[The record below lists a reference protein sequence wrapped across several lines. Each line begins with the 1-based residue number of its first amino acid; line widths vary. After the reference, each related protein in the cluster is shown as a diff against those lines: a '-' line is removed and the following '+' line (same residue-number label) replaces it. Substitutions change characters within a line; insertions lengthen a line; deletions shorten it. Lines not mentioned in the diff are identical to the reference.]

1 MRIAKEPP
9 IRRIRS
15 RQYLPVA
22 VRRLQTHDRPM
33 VVPCECPAKT
43 GLEFQEFC
51 DTIKHRNIILF
62 PKELLFYA
70 SYEGNGY
77 CDNEGGA
84 YKIM

>member
-1 MRIAKEPP
+1 
-9 IRRIRS
+9 
-15 RQYLPVA
+15 
-22 VRRLQTHDRPM
+22 M
-33 VVPCECPAKT
+33 VVPRECPAKN
-43 GLEFQEFC
+43 GLEIQEFC

-84 YKIM
+84 YKIR